1 MTPGADASPR
11 QALTL
16 STDCHTGGGLAVAW
30 PGCEHRLP
38 TLPIVSLKGNAM
50 AEPLDPNDLVTI
62 EAPAISTMWETSA
75 LVEVLERGRG
85 CC

>member
-1 MTPGADASPR
+1 MPHLVKLLPSRLIVILAKVWPV
-11 QALTL
+11 AL
-16 STDCHTGGGLAVAW
+16 

-38 TLPIVSLKGNAM
+38 ILPIVSLKGNAM
-50 AEPLDPNDLVTI
+50 ADSLDPHDLVTLA
-62 EAPAISTMWETSA
+62 ELAISTRWETSA